1 MPSCHGRMWWTVP
14 SVSGRR
20 WLIYTGLPGGRPGD
34 DRAYKWGKSLSNA
47 EELQVSVVNIAYR
60 AVRAPSLIV
69 GGTQRA
75 L

>member
-1 MPSCHGRMWWTVP
+1 MAHLHRSA
-14 SVSGRR
+14 
-20 WLIYTGLPGGRPGD
+20 GGRPGD